1 MRRSLALL
9 LIVCAVY
16 GVVIYNLKYRVAH
29 LESKL
34 SATQRQVIA
43 EKESIH
49 ILRAEISYVTR
60 PDQIGKMASK
70 YLQLSPIAVKQIYD
84 VASIM
89 PNMPYTVASNSRNR
103 NLASNGV
110 IALPVTMDLA
120 AIGND
125 DVTQSPVAYDVQ

>member
-16 GVVIYNLKYRVAH
+16 GIGIYNLKYRVAH
-29 LESKL
+29 LESRL
-34 SATQRQVIA
+34 TAAQRQVIA

-49 ILRAEISYVTR
+49 ILNAELSYITR

-70 YLQLSPIAVKQIYD
+70 YLQLSPIPVKQIYD
-84 VASIM
+84 VASVM
-89 PNMPYTVASNSRNR
+89 PNMPYTVASNTNNR
-103 NLASNGV
+103 GLANGTV
-110 IALPVTMDLA
+110 AEA
-120 AIGND
+120 ASMNMASAQQD